1 MKTTIDIQD
10 ELLARAKRYARETG
24 RPLRAV
30 VEEGLRLAL
39 ETPPPYRYSLPD
51 LSVGDPTRRN
61 PLEQYSWSD
70 LRSIIYG
77 EAEPR

>member
-1 MKTTIDIQD
+1 M
-10 ELLARAKRYARETG
+10 RAKRYARETG

-39 ETPPPYRYSLPD
+39 EAPPLPRYCLPD
-51 LSVGDPTRRN
+51 SSVGDPTRQD
-61 PLEQYSWSD
+61 PLERYSWPE

-77 EAEPR
+77 EPEPR